1 MRRFDSDPRL
11 HSFRHSPMT
20 KRSLAH
26 PRHRTTWR
34 AAVIALF
41 VLSLIP
47 PPISQAQAAPAIS
60 VDVSNEVSNGV
71 SNYVRSEM
79 QRQHIPGMALLVS
92 RGGKIVQAEGFGLA
106 NVELQVPVKPE
117 TVFQSGSVGKQF
129 TATAVMML
137 VEEGKVGLNDPLTKY
152 FPGAPASLERSDS
165 A

>member
-1 MRRFDSDPRL
+1 
-11 HSFRHSPMT
+11 MT

-26 PRHRTTWR
+26 PRRRTTWR

-79 QRQHIPGMALLVS
+79 QRQHIPGVA
-92 RGGKIVQAEGFGLA
+92 
-106 NVELQVPVKPE
+106 
-117 TVFQSGSVGKQF
+117 
-129 TATAVMML
+129 
-137 VEEGKVGLNDPLTKY
+137 
-152 FPGAPASLERSDS
+152 
-165 A
+165 